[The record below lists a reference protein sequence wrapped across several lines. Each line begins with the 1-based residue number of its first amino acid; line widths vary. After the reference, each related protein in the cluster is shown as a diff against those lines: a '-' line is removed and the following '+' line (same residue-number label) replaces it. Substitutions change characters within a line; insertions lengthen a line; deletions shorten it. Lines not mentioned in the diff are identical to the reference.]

1 VYLRAV
7 PKHACQTD
15 LVSIQTARR
24 LLLAGCGLNRAPAR
38 ATKARVI
45 ALVRELG
52 FVQVDSINSVERAHH
67 LIFHARLDGYEP
79 AQLAHHTEHSRHAF
93 EHWTHDASVI
103 RSDWLQWWTH
113 RFEQSRARLG
123 QSAWM
128 RERLGRNW
136 KKTLAE
142 VRDALST
149 RGPLATRDFP
159 RPARMGKSE
168 GWWDWSPHKA
178 ALEFLW
184 RTGEVAIHARRGF
197 EKIYDIAE
205 RVHGVQPERP
215 AREAL
220 VAWACREALER
231 LGAATP
237 REIAHFVWAITPTES
252 SAWCAKAAKNGEIVQ
267 VALERLGRA
276 PRAGFARID
285 WKKAAARVRLDDTPR
300 LLAPFDPLIR
310 ERARLTELFAFDYR
324 FEAFVP
330 AAKRVHGY
338 YTMPV
343 LTGERLVSRLDLA
356 SDRDTGI
363 LRINRA
369 WHEPGV
375 TARAADACAHASA
388 ARLADQL
395 GLGLAWPTKPKRS
408 ALRAP

>member
-1 VYLRAV
+1 MPPRPRDAATETV
-7 PKHACQTD
+7 PAA
-15 LVSIQTARR
+15 SARR
-24 LLLAGCGLNRAPAR
+24 LLLAGCALDRAPAR

-52 FVQVDSINSVERAHH
+52 FVQVDSINAVERAHH
-67 LIFHARLDGYEP
+67 LILHTRLDGYEP
-79 AQLAHHTEHSRHAF
+79 AQLAHHTERSRHAF

-103 RSDWLQWWTH
+103 RGDWLPWWTH
-113 RFEQSRARLG
+113 RFERSRSRLRE
-123 QSAWM
+123 SAWM

-136 KKTLAE
+136 RKTLAE
-142 VRDALST
+142 VRGALEE

-159 RPARMGKSE
+159 RPARMGRSE

-197 EKIYDIAE
+197 EKIYDLAE
-205 RVHGVQPERP
+205 RVHGPMPAQP

-220 VAWACREALER
+220 VAWACRAALER

-237 REIAHFVWAITPTES
+237 REIAHFVWAITPAEAG
-252 SAWCAKAAKNGEIVQ
+252 AWCAAAAKQGEIAQ
-267 VALERLGRA
+267 VRLERRLDGPARA
-276 PRAGFARID
+276 PRPGFARLD
-285 WKKAAARVRLDDTPR
+285 WRRAADRVEPDGTPR

-310 ERARLTELFAFDYR
+310 VRARCHELFGFDYR

-343 LTGERLVSRLDLA
+343 LVGERLVSRLDLA
-356 SDRDTGI
+356 SDREAGA
-363 LRINRA
+363 LRVDRA
-369 WHEPGV
+369 WHEPSV
-375 TARAADACAHASA
+375 PVRVAERSARAAA

-395 GLGLAWPTKPKRS
+395 GLALAWPPARRTR
-408 ALRAP
+408 

>member
-1 VYLRAV
+1 MAIRRPTEAPELLTA
-7 PKHACQTD
+7 AA
-15 LVSIQTARR
+15 ARR
-24 LLLAGCGLNRAPAR
+24 LLLAGCALDRAPAL

-67 LIFHARLDGYEP
+67 LILHTRLDGYEP
-79 AQLAHHTEHSRHAF
+79 AQLAHHTETSRHAF

-103 RSDWLQWWTH
+103 RSDWLPWWTH
-113 RFEQSRARLG
+113 RFERSRARLRH
-123 QSAWM
+123 SAWM

-136 KKTLAE
+136 KKTIAE
-142 VRDALST
+142 VRGELEA

-159 RPARMGKSE
+159 RPARMEKSE

-184 RTGEVAIHARRGF
+184 RTGEVAIHSRRGF

-205 RVHGVQPERP
+205 RVHGPQPEQP
-215 AREAL
+215 AREEL
-220 VAWACREALER
+220 IAWACRAAIER

-237 REIAHFVWAITPTES
+237 REIAHFVWAITPAEA
-252 SAWCAKAAKNGEIVQ
+252 SAWCAKAAKQGEIAQ
-267 VALERLGRA
+267 VALERPLDGTGRA
-276 PRAGFARID
+276 PRPGFARLD
-285 WKKAAARVRLDDTPR
+285 WKRAADAIELDDGTPR

-310 ERARLTELFAFDYR
+310 ERARCHELFGFDYR

-343 LTGERLVSRLDLA
+343 LVGERLVARVDLA
-356 SDRDTGI
+356 SDRDAGT
-363 LRINRA
+363 LRVDRA
-369 WHEPGV
+369 WLEKALETGQPAKR
-375 TARAADACAHASA
+375 TMRATHSACE
-388 ARLADQL
+388 RLANQL
-395 GLGLAWPTKPKRS
+395 GATLDF
-408 ALRAP
+408 RAKATD

>member
-1 VYLRAV
+1 MPARARTPISEAV
-7 PKHACQTD
+7 PAAA
-15 LVSIQTARR
+15 ARR
-24 LLLAGCGLNRAPAR
+24 LLLAGCALDRAPAR

-67 LIFHARLDGYEP
+67 LILHTRLDGYEP
-79 AQLAHHTEHSRHAF
+79 AQLAHHTETSRHAF

-103 RSDWLQWWTH
+103 RSDGLPWWTH
-113 RFEQSRARLG
+113 RFERSRARLR

-136 KKTLAE
+136 KKTIAE
-142 VRDALST
+142 VRGELES

-159 RPARMGKSE
+159 RPARMEKSE

-184 RTGEVAIHARRGF
+184 RTGEVAIHSRRGF

-205 RVHGVQPERP
+205 RVHGPQPEQP
-215 AREAL
+215 AREEL
-220 VAWACREALER
+220 IAWACRAAIER

-237 REIAHFVWAITPTES
+237 REIAHFMWVITPAEA
-252 SAWCAKAAKNGEIVQ
+252 SAWCAKAAKQGEIAQ
-267 VALERLGRA
+267 VALERPLDGTGRA
-276 PRAGFARID
+276 PRPGFARLD
-285 WKKAAARVRLDDTPR
+285 WKRAADAIELDDGTPR

-310 ERARLTELFAFDYR
+310 ERARCHELFGFDYR

-343 LTGERLVSRLDLA
+343 LVGERLVARVDLA
-356 SDRDTGI
+356 SDRDAGT
-363 LRINRA
+363 LRVDRA
-369 WHEPGV
+369 WLEKALETGQPAKR
-375 TARAADACAHASA
+375 TMRATHSACE
-388 ARLADQL
+388 RLANQL
-395 GLGLAWPTKPKRS
+395 GATLDF
-408 ALRAP
+408 RAKATD

>member
-1 VYLRAV
+1 MPPRPRDAATETV
-7 PKHACQTD
+7 PAA
-15 LVSIQTARR
+15 SARR
-24 LLLAGCGLNRAPAR
+24 LLLAGCALDRAPAR

-52 FVQVDSINSVERAHH
+52 FVQVDSINAVERAHH
-67 LIFHARLDGYEP
+67 LILHTRLDGYEP
-79 AQLAHHTEHSRHAF
+79 AQLAHHTERSRHAF

-103 RSDWLQWWTH
+103 RGDWLPWWTH
-113 RFEQSRARLG
+113 RFERSRSRLRE
-123 QSAWM
+123 SAWM

-136 KKTLAE
+136 RKTLAE
-142 VRDALST
+142 VRGALEE

-159 RPARMGKSE
+159 RPARMGRSE

-197 EKIYDIAE
+197 EKIYDLAE
-205 RVHGVQPERP
+205 RVHGPMPAQP

-220 VAWACREALER
+220 VAWACRAALER

-237 REIAHFVWAITPTES
+237 REIAHFVWAITPAEAG
-252 SAWCAKAAKNGEIVQ
+252 AWCAAAAKQGEIAQ
-267 VALERLGRA
+267 VRLERPLDGPARPRDGTARA
-276 PRAGFARID
+276 LRPGFARLD
-285 WKKAAARVRLDDTPR
+285 WKRAAERVEPDGTPR

-310 ERARLTELFAFDYR
+310 ERARCHELFGFDYR

-343 LTGERLVSRLDLA
+343 LVGERLVARLDLA
-356 SDRDTGI
+356 SDRDAGT
-363 LRINRA
+363 LRVDRA
-369 WHEPGV
+369 WTEPSVAARTGRAL
-375 TARAADACAHASA
+375 ARAAAD
-388 ARLADQL
+388 RLAAQL
-395 GLGLAWPTKPKRS
+395 GFTTDW
-408 ALRAP
+408 RAPR